1 MATRSPESSTR
12 LDKES
17 RHTAVQLSGWLL
29 AVVAIAYALLAGL
42 HTLQDF
48 DLGWQL
54 ATGRWV
60 VQHRHVF
67 STDVFSYTAAG
78 QPWIY
83 PVLSGV
89 AFYLVYLTGG
99 YALLSWLGA
108 IACASD
114 RKPHSTSRRD
124 VHHDIICRVPK
135 PVVAALP
142 ARPITPVAAPHPHGG
157 VG

>member
-1 MATRSPESSTR
+1 MATPSPESSAR
-12 LDKES
+12 LNRGFRFDPLQVS
-17 RHTAVQLSGWLL
+17 SGLL
-29 AVVAIAYALLAGL
+29 AAVAISYALLAGL

-54 ATGRWV
+54 ASGRWV

-89 AFYLVYLTGG
+89 AFYLAYLVGG
-99 YALLSWLGA
+99 YSLLSWMGA
-108 IACASD
+108 IGCAG
-114 RKPHSTSRRD
+114 TF
-124 VHHDIICRVPK
+124 
-135 PVVAALP
+135 
-142 ARPITPVAAPHPHGG
+142 AAPRSPRSA
-157 VG
+157 